1 MRFRAAYC
9 IAGLLLAGGCAS
21 PRGNGPA
28 PAGQEA
34 AAARDGT
41 GTEKQGHEGEAAQL
55 PDRIAIPAAYR
66 LMLLDGH
73 LALVR
78 VSDEEAL
85 AAAPASLRI
94 IMGEL
99 SRGELAYQPGLLP
112 QELAAEVAANRES
125 SARMDNAL
133 ETVMRRSRELSD
145 EALELK
151 SESARMTELLQA
163 ARARIA
169 ELETA
174 SGKPASQS
182 GTRGDTPA
190 GPNN

>member
-1 MRFRAAYC
+1 
-9 IAGLLLAGGCAS
+9 
-21 PRGNGPA
+21 
-28 PAGQEA
+28 
-34 AAARDGT
+34 
-41 GTEKQGHEGEAAQL
+41 
-55 PDRIAIPAAYR
+55 
-66 LMLLDGH
+66 MLLDGH

>member
-1 MRFRAAYC
+1 
-9 IAGLLLAGGCAS
+9 
-21 PRGNGPA
+21 
-28 PAGQEA
+28 
-34 AAARDGT
+34 
-41 GTEKQGHEGEAAQL
+41 
-55 PDRIAIPAAYR
+55 
-66 LMLLDGH
+66 MLLDGH

-85 AAAPASLRI
+85 APAPASLRI